1 MFQQLMHSWAF
12 RPILLMIVC
21 LLSVAAQANNNTS
34 GLYTISTHRVQNS
47 KSVYNG
53 ASTAGVYSFGN
64 TVTMEG
70 MLTPYVSES
79 FSRSNYSSKITAVG
93 AENPYTEDVA
103 ASTIR
108 RVAPGGGI
116 GDPGAIKPNPI
127 GDIPWMLMGVMV
139 LLFVWRS
146 SKMKRL

>member
-12 RPILLMIVC
+12 RLILLMIVC

-34 GLYTISTHRVQNS
+34 GLYTISLHRVQNS
-47 KSVYNG
+47 KPVYNG
-53 ASTAGVYSFGN
+53 VSTVGVYSFGN
-64 TVTMEG
+64 TITMEG
-70 MLTPYVSES
+70 MQTPYVLEN
-79 FSRSNYSSKITAVG
+79 FSGSNYSSKITAVG
-93 AENPYTEDVA
+93 AENPYTEDVV

-108 RVAPGGGI
+108 RVSPGGGI
-116 GDPGAIKPNPI
+116 GDPGAIKPGPI
-127 GDIPWMLMGVMV
+127 GDIPWMLMGVMM